1 MRVGSSTCCKVR
13 LWPIGSVGAI
23 ERWSSAILFD
33 APRARHYASLVWYFQ
48 FSLGDPNVSTSHG
61 PGSGAHASDE
71 PIVGELRPC
80 PECHEVGLRPLLAE
94 PVLRL

>member
-1 MRVGSSTCCKVR
+1 MLTPTVISWSVTGVLTSVLPAEATCR
-13 LWPIGSVGAI
+13 
-23 ERWSSAILFD
+23 RT
-33 APRARHYASLVWYFQ
+33 RHYASLVWYFQ
-48 FSLGDPNVSTSHG
+48 FSLGDPRVNASHG
-61 PGSGAHASDE
+61 AGSGAHASDE